1 MRLANP
7 ATGNALLAGF
17 HFGGEQIR
25 PAESFSSS
33 NLTEHQQRERS
44 SQLTFQ
50 IRSQGSNIPTA
61 RIRCRQSCRS
71 SQTGATV
78 ARWRKLLFSF
88 VIFNFALL
96 LTGCFRTE
104 PPADI
109 TICNANEPES
119 LDPHI
124 VTGVSEMRITKA
136 LFDGLTKLDPE
147 HAAPVP
153 ALAERW
159 DISADGRTYTFHLRT
174 NAVWSTGEPIT
185 SADVVWSWFR
195 ALNPLTA
202 GDYAGQL
209 FYIKNAEDWYNGVV
223 TNRAD
228 VGIRAVD
235 NFTVQAELNAP
246 IAFFLELCAFPTL
259 AVVPRQVIE
268 KYGDRWLHAKPLP
281 TSGAFTLGAWRV
293 NDKVRLLRNPL
304 YWDAANTASEII
316 DVLPIG
322 SPNTALNLYET
333 GVADII
339 WDKDLVPTELMD
351 VLGQRPDFHSFTYL
365 GTYFYRFNVTRPPF
379 DDVRVRRAFA
389 LATDKAR
396 IISKLTKGGEQPAN
410 HFVPLG
416 VANYTSP
423 PAPGF
428 DPERAKQLLA
438 AAGFPGGQGFPRM
451 TYTFF
456 SAAGGGAKLHGK
468 VGVEL
473 QQMWR
478 DVLGVEIELR
488 QIERK
493 VFYSSQ
499 SKLDYDI
506 STSSWIG
513 DYNDANTFL
522 DMFMS
527 NSGNNR
533 TGWAN
538 ERYDALIREAN
549 QETNLEKR
557 AEIFRQAETLLIA
570 EDVPIVP
577 LYFYAGFNFY
587 DDSKMG
593 GIWQNILDE
602 HPMQYLFKR
611 RTKSEVRSA
620 NTPDSPLALHPSPL
634 E

>member
-1 MRLANP
+1 MRIANR
-7 ATGNALLAGF
+7 ATGNHPLARCYFGGKQARPAGGGF
-17 HFGGEQIR
+17 HFNR
-25 PAESFSSS
+25 PAKNHS
-33 NLTEHQQRERS
+33 
-44 SQLTFQ
+44 
-50 IRSQGSNIPTA
+50 
-61 RIRCRQSCRS
+61 
-71 SQTGATV
+71 
-78 ARWRKLLFSF
+78 RWRKLLFSF
-88 VIFNFALL
+88 FIVHFAFL

-124 VTGVSEMRITKA
+124 VTGISEMRITKA
-136 LFDGLTKLDPE
+136 LFDGVTKLDPQ
-147 HAAPVP
+147 HAAPIP

-159 DISADGRTYTFHLRT
+159 EISPDGRTYTFYLRT

-195 ALNPLTA
+195 ALSPLTA

-209 FYIKNAEDWYNGVV
+209 FYIRNAERWYNGVV

-228 VGIRAVD
+228 VGIRAPD
-235 NFTVQAELNAP
+235 DYTVQVELNAP

-259 AVVPRQVIE
+259 AVVPRHVIE
-268 KYGDRWLHAKPLP
+268 KYGDRWLHAQPLP
-281 TSGAFTLGAWRV
+281 TSGAFMLGAWRV

-304 YWDAANTASEII
+304 YWDAANTPSQII
-316 DVLPIG
+316 DVLPTG

-379 DDVRVRRAFA
+379 NDVRVRRAFA

-396 IISKLTKGGEQPAN
+396 IISKLTKGGERPAE

-416 VANYTSP
+416 VANYKSP
-423 PAPGF
+423 AAPGF
-428 DPERAKQLLA
+428 DPKRAKQLLA
-438 AAGFPGGQGFPRM
+438 EAGFPGGQGFPRM

-538 ERYDALIREAN
+538 ARYDTLIREAN

-587 DDSKMG
+587 DDTKVG

-602 HPMQYLFKR
+602 HPMQYIYK
-611 RTKSEVRSA
+611 KSRGAKVGEAQIELKISQSLLTSA
-620 NTPDSPLALHPSPL
+620 ATNQR
-634 E
+634 